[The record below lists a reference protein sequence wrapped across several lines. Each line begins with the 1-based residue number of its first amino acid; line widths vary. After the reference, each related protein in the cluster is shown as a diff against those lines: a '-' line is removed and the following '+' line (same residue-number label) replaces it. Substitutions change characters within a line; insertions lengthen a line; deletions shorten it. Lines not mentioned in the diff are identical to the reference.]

1 MNRFANARD
10 AKEFLVALIVAEAQR
25 EGVSLSEIERKMLY
39 FSETD
44 WTLPD
49 IDKVSEAFE
58 REYDNDEYE
67 KKITSLI
74 NNARTRCRKENK
86 SEFVAWSDALRVLGK
101 EDHYFLVMIEP
112 AGGDLLKLWRTGFA
126 IVSIAFLA
134 AVFVV
139 PWLYVKLIR
148 ESVGSLLLWL
158 AACLACVSM
167 LSYVLLGRKRTRQLL
182 ARLVG
187 ILRTRLLGPK

>member
-1 MNRFANARD
+1 M
-10 AKEFLVALIVAEAQR
+10 
-25 EGVSLSEIERKMLY
+25 
-39 FSETD
+39 
-44 WTLPD
+44 
-49 IDKVSEAFE
+49 
-58 REYDNDEYE
+58 
-67 KKITSLI
+67 
-74 NNARTRCRKENK
+74 
-86 SEFVAWSDALRVLGK
+86 AWSDAIRVLGK
-101 EDHYFLVMIEP
+101 EDHYLLVMIEP

-148 ESVGSLLLWL
+148 ESVGSLLWWL